1 MMKKLLCV
9 GGLLLL
15 AVSSANAE
23 KLTPTEALM
32 ELNKATG
39 KVIRNQMEQDEKI
52 SSLEKRL
59 SFLESQKNNAVQKAP
74 VVEKNIELDST
85 ISNYINKH

>member
-1 MMKKLLCV
+1 MKKLLCLA
-9 GGLLLL
+9 GLLL

-39 KVIRNQMEQDEKI
+39 KVIRNQMEHDEKI
-52 SSLEKRL
+52 SSLEKRIL
-59 SFLESQKNNAVQKAP
+59 ALESQKNNVVQKAP
-74 VVEKNIELDST
+74 VERNIELDST
-85 ISNYINKH
+85 ISNYINKN

>member
-1 MMKKLLCV
+1 M
-9 GGLLLL
+9 
-15 AVSSANAE
+15 
-23 KLTPTEALM
+23 
-32 ELNKATG
+32 LNKATG
-39 KVIRNQMEQDEKI
+39 KVIRNQMEQDEKT

-85 ISNYINKH
+85 ISNFINKH

>member
-1 MMKKLLCV
+1 MKKLLCV

-15 AVSSANAE
+15 VVSSANAE

-59 SFLESQKNNAVQKAP
+59 SILESQKNNAVQKVP

>member
-1 MMKKLLCV
+1 MKKLLCV

-15 AVSSANAE
+15 AVSGANAE

-39 KVIRNQMEQDEKI
+39 KVIRNQMDQEEKI
-52 SSLEKRL
+52 SSLEKRI
-59 SFLESQKNNAVQKAP
+59 SILESQKNNAVQKAP